1 MPETAAIV
9 TALII
14 ERPLCVECVMTKA
27 SIGAADLDAA
37 LSRIEAVLELIRNE
51 RDRCRTCGRVGG
63 TVSLVR
69 PSK

>member
-14 ERPLCVECVMTKA
+14 ERPLCIECVKTKA
-27 SIGAADLDAA
+27 SIGAAELDDA
-37 LSRIEAVLELIRNE
+37 LSRIAVVLDLIRND

-69 PSK
+69 PSN